1 MKNPYSHLLKCIRM
15 KNKLFPC
22 LWQNGTGKQAAEL
35 YSAAFG
41 DTIITSDNGM
51 VVMIEISGCKI
62 MLLNGGPMFTPNP
75 SISLFVTFTDDK
87 AIDEAWGKLSDG
99 GKVMM
104 PLNKYPWS
112 EKYGWVQD
120 KFGVSWQLMMARQGM
135 MEQKIIPAFMFTQNV
150 AGKAEEAMQLYTSL
164 FPDSAVKDI
173 SRYEKGEA
181 DVEGTVKH
189 GRFLLNS
196 QMFVAMDSS
205 MAHAFTFSEGVS
217 VSVSCDT
224 QEEIDHYWS
233 NFTANGGEESMCGW
247 LKDKYGVSWQIVP
260 SMLGSI
266 LSNPENGQRAM
277 QALMKMKKPDI
288 DKLVN
293 A

>member
-1 MKNPYSHLLKCIRM
+1 MS
-15 KNKLFPC
+15 NKFFPC

-35 YSAAFG
+35 YSKAFG
-41 DTIITSDNGM
+41 DTVIISDNGM
-51 VVMIEISGCKI
+51 VVMIEISGCKV
-62 MLLNGGPMFTPNP
+62 MLLNGGPIFTPNP
-75 SISLFVTFTDDK
+75 SISLFVTFDNEK
-87 AIDEAWGKLSDG
+87 SIDAAWQKLSDG

-104 PLNKYPWS
+104 ALDKYPWS
-112 EKYGWVQD
+112 DKYGWLEDQ
-120 KFGVSWQLMMARQGM
+120 FGVSWQLILTKPGM
-135 MEQKIIPAFMFTQNV
+135 KEQKIMPALMFTQSV
-150 AGKAEEAMQLYTSL
+150 AGKSEEAMKLYTSL
-164 FPDSAVKDI
+164 FPNSSIEHI
-173 SRYEKGEA
+173 SRYEKGEG

-189 GRFLLNS
+189 GRFLLDG
-196 QMFVAMDSS
+196 QMFASMDSS

-217 VSVSCDT
+217 ISVNCDT
-224 QEEIDHYWS
+224 QEEIDTYW
-233 NFTANGGEESMCGW
+233 NALTADGGQESMCGW

-277 QALMKMKKPDI
+277 QALMQMKKLEI